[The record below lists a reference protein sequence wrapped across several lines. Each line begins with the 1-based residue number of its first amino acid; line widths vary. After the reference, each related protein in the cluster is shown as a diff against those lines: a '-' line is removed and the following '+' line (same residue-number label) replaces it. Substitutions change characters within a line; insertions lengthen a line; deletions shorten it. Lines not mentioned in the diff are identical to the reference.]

1 MVVCVVMPNLNI
13 VAFLLL
19 EKRKTTD
26 RDQLNLKIQIS
37 KSNKRESPRNRLLG
51 ADIKGNSDNCQY
63 EVR

>member
-1 MVVCVVMPNLNI
+1 MPSLNI

-26 RDQLNLKIQIS
+26 RDQLNLKNQIS
-37 KSNKRESPRNRLLG
+37 KSNKRENPRNRLLD
-51 ADIKGNSDNCQY
+51 ADIKGNSNNCQH

>member
-1 MVVCVVMPNLNI
+1 MQSLNI

-26 RDQLNLKIQIS
+26 RDQLNLKNQIS
-37 KSNKRESPRNRLLG
+37 KSNKRENPRNRLLG
-51 ADIKGNSDNCQY
+51 ADIKGNSNNCQH

>member
-1 MVVCVVMPNLNI
+1 MPSLNI

-26 RDQLNLKIQIS
+26 RDQLNLKNQIS
-37 KSNKRESPRNRLLG
+37 KSNKRENPRNRLLG
-51 ADIKGNSDNCQY
+51 ADIKGNSNNCQH